1 MFCHVYVYIQEGLAR
16 LERRKRFDTR
26 DKKAALD
33 KLEEFQEKA
42 RKERLNLWQYGDIQS
57 DDEESGPPAKAG
69 GRR

>member
-1 MFCHVYVYIQEGLAR
+1 L
-16 LERRKRFDTR
+16 LFDNR
-26 DKKAALD
+26 DKRVAQE

-42 RKERLNLWQYGDIQS
+42 RKDRLNIWQYGDIQS

>member
-1 MFCHVYVYIQEGLAR
+1 MYIIQEGLAQ
-16 LERRKRFDTR
+16 LERKKRFDTR
-26 DKKAALD
+26 DKRVALE

-42 RKERLNLWQYGDIQS
+42 RKDRLNIWQYGDIQS